1 MKGIVLAGGNGT
13 RLWPL
18 TAVTSKQLLPVYDKP
33 LIYYPISTLMLA
45 GIQDIL
51 IITRP
56 EDLIQFRKLLGDG
69 ENFGIRIQYQTQERA
84 SGIAEA
90 FIIGED
96 FIGSDSVC
104 LILGDNIFYGQGLG
118 GQLKSIVVEDS
129 ATIFGYEV
137 ADPQRYGVIEM
148 DDQGNPLSIVE
159 KPLSPKSKFAVPGIY
174 FYPSGV
180 VDMAKS
186 LSPSARGELEIT
198 DLNLRYLEKGSLNCC
213 ILGRGTIWFDTGTIK
228 SLNDAGN
235 FLRVLEERQGVKVGV
250 PEEIGL
256 RNNYLSLEALKV
268 NLINYPENEY
278 RQYLEDL
285 F

>member
-18 TAVTSKQLLPVYDKP
+18 TAATSKQLLPVYDKP

-45 GIQDIL
+45 GISEIL
-51 IITRP
+51 VITRP
-56 EDLIQFRKLLGDG
+56 EDLGQFRKLLGDG
-69 ENFGIRIQYQTQERA
+69 EKFGIRIQYQTQERA

-198 DLNLRYLEKGSLNCC
+198 DLNLRYLEKGSLKCC
-213 ILGRGTIWFDTGTIK
+213 ILGRGTMWFDTGTIK
-228 SLNDAGN
+228 SLNDASN

-256 RNNYLSLEALKV
+256 RNNYLSFETLKAS
-268 NLINYPENEY
+268 LMSYPENEY
-278 RQYLEDL
+278 RHYLEDL

>member
-45 GIQDIL
+45 GILDIL

-69 ENFGIRIQYQTQERA
+69 EKFGIRIQYQTQERA

-137 ADPQRYGVIEM
+137 ANPQRYGVIEM
-148 DDQGNPLSIVE
+148 DDQGNPLSIAE

-198 DLNLRYLEKGSLNCC
+198 DLNLRYLEKGSLKCC
-213 ILGRGTIWFDTGTIK
+213 ILGRGTMWFDTGTIK
-228 SLNDAGN
+228 SLNDASN

-256 RNNYLSLEALKV
+256 RNNYLSFETLKAS
-268 NLINYPENEY
+268 LMSYPENEY
-278 RQYLEDL
+278 RHYLEDL

>member
-45 GIQDIL
+45 GILDIL

-69 ENFGIRIQYQTQERA
+69 EKFGIRIQYQTQERA

-118 GQLKSIVVEDS
+118 GQLKLIFVEDS

-137 ADPQRYGVIEM
+137 ANPQRYGVIEM
-148 DDQGNPLSIVE
+148 DDQGNPLSIAE

-198 DLNLRYLEKGSLNCC
+198 DLNLRYLEKGSLKCC
-213 ILGRGTIWFDTGTIK
+213 ILGRGTMWFDTGTIK
-228 SLNDAGN
+228 SLNDASN

-256 RNNYLSLEALKV
+256 RNNYLSFETLKAS
-268 NLINYPENEY
+268 LMSYPENEY
-278 RQYLEDL
+278 RHYLEDL